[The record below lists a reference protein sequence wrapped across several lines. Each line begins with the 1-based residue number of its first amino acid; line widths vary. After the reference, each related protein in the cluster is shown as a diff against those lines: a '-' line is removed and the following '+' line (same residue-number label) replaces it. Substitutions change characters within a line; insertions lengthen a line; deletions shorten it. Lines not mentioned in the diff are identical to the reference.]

1 MNVKR
6 VERYEVPFTSREASL
21 DWDGGTTV
29 AELIVALGKLPAEAK
44 VSTDYNR
51 SGLIVMHF
59 KPDIET

>member
-1 MNVKR
+1 MKITN
-6 VERYEVPFTSREASL
+6 VERYEIPFTSREASL
-21 DWDGGTTV
+21 NWDGGTSV

-51 SGLIVMHF
+51 SGLIAMHF

>member
-21 DWDGGTTV
+21 EFNGGTTV
-29 AELIVALGKLPAEAK
+29 AELIVALGKLPAEAI